1 MPNAKMASSSSSS
14 STSSSSSLRTHAPVA
29 RTLSPS
35 EADVELK
42 MAVDVSPVCSCEDV
56 SYVSNL
62 GVSSGWVTVV
72 AVSTSPDSMGQVK
85 TTTHA
90 GRGEAVMMSAR
101 YIYVSATNWDYTMLS
116 DGEPRDGQW
125 TVVLQF
131 ALALGSPTFSRLYT
145 VPGSIVNQFALD
157 EHEGHLRIA
166 TTWGDMWRDP
176 PTSVS
181 NVYIYDTEDG
191 RQAGKVEGLA
201 PGERIY
207 AVRFAGDTGYIVT
220 FRQVDPLFVLDLS
233 DAAHPLVRGQL
244 KIPGFSEYLHPISS
258 SLLLGLGKD
267 TEDDANGGALVL
279 GVKLSLF
286 DVGKPEK
293 PVELASM
300 IVGHRGTNSLASY
313 DHKAFLFHPA
323 SGLLV
328 LPMQVWERP
337 KGNEERYSE
346 EVVFD
351 GAYLFYIHDQAISL
365 YDKVSHQSDKMP
377 KGWRWGYGNG
387 ERQIY
392 RSVYMDA
399 NLVTISDRHVQ
410 IYDLANKAKLR
421 DSSLNLTRPQCLA
434 QPPDFWTNVVY

>member
-1 MPNAKMASSSSSS
+1 
-14 STSSSSSLRTHAPVA
+14 
-29 RTLSPS
+29 
-35 EADVELK
+35 
-42 MAVDVSPVCSCEDV
+42 
-56 SYVSNL
+56 
-62 GVSSGWVTVV
+62 
-72 AVSTSPDSMGQVK
+72 MGQVK

-101 YIYVSATNWDYTMLS
+101 YLYVLATNWDYTMLP

-176 PTSVS
+176 PTSIS

-191 RQAGKVEGLA
+191 RQTGKVEGLA

-267 TEDDANGGALVL
+267 TEDDASGGALVL

-300 IVGHRGTNSLASY
+300 TVGHRGTNSLASY
-313 DHKAFLFHPA
+313 EHKAFLFHPA

-377 KGWRWGYGNG
+377 KGWGGYGNG

-410 IYDLANKAKLR
+410 IYDLANKAQHR
-421 DSSLNLTRPQCLA
+421 DSRLNLTRPHCLA